1 MVFLMQYRRR
11 EGRLV
16 TFGQYADE
24 DRLQAERD
32 RLDLEIRLNA
42 ANIDDE
48 VVLLEAADQEALRKT
63 HRRYFENPAEIF
75 NSSELSRG

>member
-16 TFGQYADE
+16 TFGQYDE
-24 DRLQAERD
+24 ITSRLSVIED
-32 RLDLEIRLNA
+32 ELEIRLNA